1 MKTKARG
8 FTLVELLVAIVL
20 TSLLLMLIYQL
31 FISYQRTVLMQEDI
45 VETQQAARSVLSRL
59 KSDLMMIGRNVEY
72 DLGQDL
78 LVYCAPWELAFFGDI
93 HPSFNQ
99 PPSDVYYGPTSST
112 PYHVSP
118 SWNSSAE
125 FVRYRMVAPTGAGGT
140 DISYS
145 ESNLDRELH
154 RIINGTQED
163 TIGFGLRYNDGAP
176 EASYADGGSLP
187 LFSYWGDFDFDKTT
201 PDTLWGDTSPYDGKL
216 DAEELLTLFN
226 GEYSI
231 TYTGPNGQSR
241 TVSNMPSGAVN
252 LISSGTAGTPNS
264 EDLNANN
271 QLDAGEDFNHNGKL
285 DRNVLF
291 TQVHR
296 IELNVITIAK
306 KRDKNYNHPRDS
318 SYHYRE
324 TWATTSVEPRNL
336 QSERVRDC
344 GDPPAAPTNLSAT
357 KMHCGRGVQ
366 LAWTASL
373 DDTGR
378 AKDVM
383 WYQIDRRVNDG
394 IHTTWTFHGYVP
406 ASGAATYSYLDKDT
420 IWDYDPSL
428 IHPWTYY
435 EHFYT
440 VSAIDCGD
448 NVSTSNPTASSTPD
462 QEHPTVPGQNV
473 FFAYDTPCYTDST
486 LGSIAVVWEASM
498 VGPVPD
504 ATVTEYWIYR
514 SDPND
519 VSEVNEWEV
528 ARVDKTRA
536 VNLNST
542 ATDLWEANR
551 LCMATTR
558 RFCVYENKYIW
569 YDELDSEG
577 RWGGSLVPHP
587 GSQYDVG
594 MSGNRY
600 VYAIKAFSGADECLS
615 EPATMLAE
623 CQTGNNILYEEI
635 QSSDNSQS
643 GAGGASSRS
652 YFSPPWELDVQ
663 DASYVGMG
671 GTIDTPRFAL
681 SWRHSFDEYCSDNTL
696 LKPNKYY
703 VYRSKDH
710 NNPLIKGTVPPTF
723 NWDNNEVIVFPA
735 VDANTSSVT
744 AYSWVDAADL
754 YKTDAPHTP
763 TYLDTSARNFR
774 PSTSSVTGG
783 DLYTG
788 ASPESIY
795 YDYMVTAGRDLGGG
809 AFAFGASCIF
819 RGTYQCVTDCVAT
832 VQSGTPLALQY
843 SNHGDQWPSIAG
855 NDSIN
860 VGFQFASGGTP
871 PTGAIVLLKARPLGG
886 TWADAGVVNN
896 LTGNWS
902 ALTWYYADHQY
913 GGSTQTIFG
922 HPYTFIAQVPGTTY
936 EYSLEVICDPL
947 NPDASCHR
955 RLSLGDLRFV
965 ACQPNEPGLC
975 FANVTSNQYCN
986 STTDAGG
993 YCPPAASLS
1002 DNGKVVWYV
1011 TDRLIAPVG
1020 DRSQTAATHLWF
1032 HIQRLKKYPWESNT
1046 SWTEDLKYLIKADGS
1061 VYVNTGLN
1069 YQNFLGSWS
1078 EIFSDATKRRFRFQE
1093 MLDPN
1098 MHHKYVVTT
1107 RVAHDVNPPYT
1118 CANPYCTGAGMSDLS
1133 NYYYDFQSVYP
1144 CYPYAYS
1151 GFVGPSVPQN
1161 EMLYRDPFDRG
1172 NGSIDRNSI
1181 PWKNYELTI
1190 VSWDLWGWH
1199 FYIGHHLYQ
1208 YDGHEIQA
1216 DFDSFFG
1223 GWIYTLL
1230 QWFGEVGPD
1239 VCTFCIFSGVNFTCM
1254 YWWWSGCYDWFFALF
1269 NRTFLWSSFQG
1280 NCQQPGGTK
1289 VTGDFLMQW
1298 HWKSAKPA
1306 RRLTLAFRGDT
1317 RAAPDYW
1324 VSAFLLEQDFSP
1336 SGYVHFTIGYEHG
1349 TECTPYK
1356 TVSQAYNNNYDDDW
1370 WTNLLMVCTNRQ
1382 SGSDYYQM
1390 FAAWWSEPASGNNN
1404 PTTANDLQRQ
1414 MYTLTPKFK
1423 WKSTAAYHNGSK
1435 LYNSSGGGLAKHEG
1449 DIGFWADPYLDLDH
1463 DIYSLDLVRIARYC
1477 GECPPKHLSGFSTSK
1492 NGYWFEGPG
1501 PKREM
1506 KAGDCASNWRRFGA
1520 KTKISRDKKYPRR
1533 PESGGDGKMNIY
1545 KPKSISPTKQIP
1557 SGPDYNRLPRQTIQR
1572 QVVPRQQIKRQTIQ
1586 RQTIERQTIERQTI
1600 ERQEIK
1606 RQEIK
1611 RQEIK
1616 RQEVQ
1621 PIGQE
1626 NCSDCE

>member
-1 MKTKARG
+1 MKTKAKG

-31 FISYQRTVLMQEDI
+31 FISYEKTVLMQEDI

-78 LVYCAPWELAFFGDI
+78 LIYAAPWELVFNGDI

-99 PPSDVYYGPTSST
+99 PTANMSYGPNNNYTYNVST
-112 PYHVSP
+112 
-118 SWNSSAE
+118 WNSTAE
-125 FVRYRMVAPTGAGGT
+125 FVRYRMVAPGTGANDT
-140 DISYS
+140 SYS
-145 ESNLDRELH
+145 ESNLDREL
-154 RIINGTQED
+154 RRVINGVQED
-163 TIGFGLRYNDGAP
+163 TIGYGLRYNDGSP
-176 EASYADGGSLP
+176 ESSYADGGSLP
-187 LFSYWGDFDFDKTT
+187 LFSYWGDFDFDSTT
-201 PDTLWGDTSPYDGKL
+201 PDTLWGDSSPYDQKL
-216 DAEELLTLFN
+216 SAEELLTLFN

-231 TYTGPNGQSR
+231 TYTGPNGQTR
-241 TVSNMPSGAVN
+241 TVSNMPAGAVN
-252 LISSGTAGTPNS
+252 LISSGASGNPNS
-264 EDLNANN
+264 EDLNGNN
-271 QLDAGEDFNHNGKL
+271 QLDVGEDFNHNGKL

-291 TQVHR
+291 TQIHR

-306 KRDKNYNHPRDS
+306 KRDKNYNHPRDAN
-318 SYHYRE
+318 YHYRE

-336 QSERVRDC
+336 QPERIREC
-344 GDPPAAPTNLSAT
+344 GDAPAPPTGLNAA

-366 LAWTASL
+366 LTWTGSL

-378 AKDVM
+378 SKDVM
-383 WYQIDRRVNDG
+383 WYEIERRVQDG
-394 IHTTWTFHGYVP
+394 IHTTWTFHAYVP
-406 ASGAATYSYLDKDT
+406 ASGASTYSYLDKDT
-420 IWDYDPSL
+420 IWDYDPTQV
-428 IHPWTYY
+428 HPWTYY
-435 EHFYT
+435 LHEYQ

-448 NVSTSNPTASSTPD
+448 NESTNNPTDSETPD
-462 QEHPTVPGQNV
+462 QEHPTVPGQNA
-473 FFAYDTPCYTDST
+473 FFAYDTPCYTDTT

-498 VGPVPD
+498 IGTVPD

-536 VNLNST
+536 VNLDTT
-542 ATDLWEANR
+542 ASSLWEANR

-558 RFCVYENKYIW
+558 RFCIYQNKYIW
-569 YDELDSEG
+569 YDQLDSEG
-577 RWGGSLVPHP
+577 RWGGALVPHP

-600 VYAIKAFSGADECLS
+600 VYSIKAFSGGDECLS
-615 EPATMLAE
+615 EPATMISLCE
-623 CQTGNNILYEEI
+623 TGNNILYEEI
-635 QSSDNSQS
+635 QSSDNKQG
-643 GAGGASSRS
+643 GAGGSGSRS
-652 YFSPPWELDVQ
+652 YFSPPWNLTVT
-663 DASYVGMG
+663 DASLVGSG
-671 GTIDTPRFAL
+671 GAIETPRFAL
-681 SWRHSFDEYCSDNTL
+681 SWDHSLDEYCSDNTL

-703 VYRSKDH
+703 VYRGRDQ

-735 VDANTSSVT
+735 VDANTGSVAT
-744 AYSWVDAADL
+744 YTWVDAADL
-754 YKTDAPHTP
+754 YKTDGPHTP

-774 PSTSSVTGG
+774 PSTSGVTGG

-788 ASPESIY
+788 GSPESIF
-795 YDYMVTAGRDLGGG
+795 YDYMVTAGRDLGSG
-809 AFAFGASCIF
+809 AFAFGASCIA
-819 RGTYQCVTDCVAT
+819 RGTYQCVTECVAN
-832 VQSGTPLALQY
+832 VQSGTPYAQQH
-843 SNHGDQWPSIAG
+843 SNRGDKWSGIDG
-855 NDSIN
+855 DDSIR
-860 VGFQFASGGTP
+860 VYFQFASGGTP
-871 PTGAIVLLKARPLGG
+871 PSGAIVLLKARKYGQE
-886 TWADAGVVNN
+886 WQDAGVVNN
-896 LTGNWS
+896 LTGSWS
-902 ALTWYYADHQY
+902 ALTWYRAEHKYTTF
-913 GGSTQTIFG
+913 TQTIFG
-922 HPYTFIAQVPGTTY
+922 HDYTFIGQEPGTSY
-936 EYSLEVICDPL
+936 EYNLEVICDPSD
-947 NPDASCHR
+947 PSASCHR
-955 RLSLGDLRFV
+955 RLSLNDLRFT
-965 ACQPNEPGLC
+965 ACQPNEPGMC
-975 FANVTSNQYCN
+975 FKNTTGCP
-986 STTDAGG
+986 TDAGG

-1011 TDRLIAPVG
+1011 TDRLISPVG
-1020 DRSQTAATHLWF
+1020 ERSQTADSWLWF
-1032 HIQRLKKYPWESNT
+1032 LIIRMIKYPWETDT
-1046 SWTEDLKYLIKADGS
+1046 SWREDLKYLIRADGYQ
-1061 VYVNTGLN
+1061 YVNVGNGFYAFNGTWAESFTST
-1069 YQNFLGSWS
+1069 Q
-1078 EIFSDATKRRFRFQE
+1078 RRYRFQE

-1098 MHHKYVVTT
+1098 MHHKYRVET
-1107 RVAHDVNPPYT
+1107 RIAHNVNPPYT
-1118 CANPYCTGAGMSDLS
+1118 CSTPACTGAGMSDLS
-1133 NYYYDFQSVYP
+1133 VYYYDFQSVYP

-1151 GFVGPSVPQN
+1151 GFVGPANPQN
-1161 EMLYRDPFDRG
+1161 EFLYRDPFDRG
-1172 NGSIDRNSI
+1172 NGTIDRNSI

-1190 VSWDLWGWH
+1190 VSRDLWGWH

-1208 YDGHEIQA
+1208 YDSHEIQA

-1239 VCTFCIFSGVNFTCM
+1239 ICTFCIFSGVDFTCM

-1280 NCQQPGGTK
+1280 NCQQPTGTK

-1317 RAAPDYW
+1317 RAEPDYW

-1336 SGYVHFTIGYEHG
+1336 SGQVHFTIGYEHG

-1356 TVSQAYNNNYDDDW
+1356 TVSQPYNNNYDDDW

-1382 SGSDYYQM
+1382 SGADNYQM

-1404 PTTANDLQRQ
+1404 PVDANDLQRQ
-1414 MYTLTPKFK
+1414 MWTLTPKFK
-1423 WKSTAAYHNGSK
+1423 WKSTGASHNGSL
-1435 LYNSSGGGLAKHEG
+1435 LYNSTGGGLAHHEG

-1463 DIYSLDLVRIARYC
+1463 DIYSMDLVRIARYC
-1477 GECPPKHLSGFSTSK
+1477 GECPPKHLGTFSTSK
-1492 NGYWFEGPG
+1492 NGYWFEGTG

-1533 PESGGDGKMNIY
+1533 PENGGVNGKMNVY

-1572 QVVPRQQIKRQTIQ
+1572 QIVPRQQIKRQTIQ
-1586 RQTIERQTIERQTI
+1586 RQSIERQTI

-1616 RQEVQ
+1616 RQEIKRQ
-1621 PIGQE
+1621 EIKHIGDE
-1626 NCSDCE
+1626 DCSDCQ